1 MVIEKQKTNANAT
14 RKSYAELEREVQELR
29 ALNARLGEQLIKAHE
44 ARYEQLKAINA
55 QLKEALS

>member
-29 ALNARLGEQLIKAHE
+29 ALNARLGEQLIQAHQ

-55 QLKEALS
+55 QLKEVLS